1 MLKLAITLATFC
13 SSLPLHATSV
23 MPQEL
28 EKLSKIKV
36 KVEARYPVF
45 KERVLEMIENL
56 HSLERFAKCEI
67 RELKSD
73 IDISNEKKVDGF
85 ISDIIALLSQPE
97 IKDDETTL
105 KEIRAFYSLPSTISG
120 KAFSAPYDKEKKE
133 KVIDVVSRTS
143 LPITRLM
150 HAHSNATSTMI
161 EQLNTLH
168 TCHATYVS
176 KGSLIAPDPEGVPLL
191 NMIPAVKNSLRNA
204 CILFWWGER
213 MVVENFLKTD
223 TKNLSDFVQWKRETD
238 DWNGTPQKADPVNK
252 SSDEKLEELTGVSS
266 KLRTQ
271 MFKTSTAVFKHQLT
285 GFYINGWTLHDLGL
299 VFPKLK
305 HFFVAYGK
313 KIEQPLLETFLP
325 PFLSLEA
332 RINQYDKMRGSSSK
346 GVFAYTGATNMLSAL
361 DAFFEKGHVMKR
373 DTLNQ
378 DAAGQVD
385 ELELSFSWKK
395 YLQEKEAD
403 EARTSSNIFVQGAIE
418 EKKHR
423 FEKFEPESIIT
434 TNTEGQQRAQLIKIL
449 LNDPH
454 IRSHLMGSSL
464 YQALLHYDFITKT
477 FDILDDSWRE
487 SLRSKVNSN
496 DMDRVKGLFRKSY
509 CALRDSYTLIMDH
522 LFLFYERYP
531 LPNTNNSSDRA
542 S

>member
-13 SSLPLHATSV
+13 SSLTLHATSV

-36 KVEARYPVF
+36 KVEARYPEF

-56 HSLERFAKCEI
+56 HSLERFATREL

-73 IDISNEKKVDGF
+73 IDISEEQKVNGF
-85 ISDIIALLSQPE
+85 ISDIIALISQPK

-120 KAFSAPYDKEKKE
+120 KAFSTSCEKEKKE
-133 KVIDVVSRTS
+133 KVIDVVVRTS

-176 KGSLIAPDPEGVPLL
+176 KGSLIAPDPKGIPIL
-191 NMIPAVKNSLRNA
+191 NMIPAVKNSIRNA

-223 TKNLSDFVQWKRETD
+223 AKNVSDFVQWKRETD
-238 DWNGTPQKADPVNK
+238 DWNGTPQKADPDNK
-252 SSDEKLEELTGVSS
+252 SSDEKFEELTGVSS
-266 KLRTQ
+266 KLRMQ
-271 MFKTSTAVFKHQLT
+271 VFKTSMAVFKHQLT
-285 GFYINGWTLHDLGL
+285 GFYINGWTLHDLCFVL
-299 VFPKLK
+299 PKLK
-305 HFFVAYGK
+305 PLFVAYGK
-313 KIEQPLLETFLP
+313 KIEQPLVETFLP
-325 PFLSLEA
+325 PLLSVEA
-332 RINQYDKMRGSSSK
+332 RVNQYDKMRGSSSK
-346 GVFAYTGATNMLSAL
+346 GVFSYTDTTNMLNAL
-361 DAFFEKGHVMKR
+361 DAFFEKGHAMKR
-373 DTLNQ
+373 EKLIQ

-385 ELELSFSWKK
+385 ELALSFSWEK
-395 YLQEKEAD
+395 YVQEKEAD
-403 EARTSSNIFVQGAIE
+403 AARTSSNIFVQGAIE

-434 TNTEGQQRAQLIKIL
+434 TNTEGQQRAQLIKVL
-449 LNDPH
+449 LADAH
-454 IRSHLMGSSL
+454 ISSHLMGSSL

-487 SLRSKVNSN
+487 SLRSKVSSTH
-496 DMDRVKGLFRKSY
+496 MDRVKGLFRKSY
-509 CALRDSYTLIMDH
+509 CALHDSYTLIMDH

-531 LPNTNNSSDRA
+531 LPNQNNSTDRA
-542 S
+542 